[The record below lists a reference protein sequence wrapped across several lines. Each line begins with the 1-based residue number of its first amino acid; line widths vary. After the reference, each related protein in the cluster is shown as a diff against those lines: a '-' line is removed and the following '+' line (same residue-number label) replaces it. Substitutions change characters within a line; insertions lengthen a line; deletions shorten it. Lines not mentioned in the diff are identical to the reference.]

1 MIKDRDISFKVK
13 REHQKA
19 ILDTSSNN
27 PMKVL
32 LYRGLNAFIGLKTN
46 LENALGPD
54 IKELID
60 KLILNL
66 CLFDGPKLIFKIK
79 QKNKEIIQR
88 DRIEYKLF
96 F

>member
-1 MIKDRDISFKVK
+1 MSENNIVSFRVK
-13 REHQKA
+13 KEHKEA
-19 ILDTSSNN
+19 ILDTISNN

-79 QKNKEIIQR
+79 TKNQAI
-88 DRIEYKLF
+88 
-96 F
+96 